1 MIHPATFSLRLPA
14 LAVFLCFSPLLS
26 HAQSATAGG
35 NPLNTLP
42 SVPAPQPQAQV
53 PLQVAPPQS
62 QVEQVLAVKV
72 QVTRVDVQ
80 GVSAIPFEEV
90 SALLAPLSGGTH
102 TVADLMAAAQKVTA
116 LYQQRGYALSF
127 AFVPAQDFAGGVVR
141 FNVVEGYLQ
150 RVELEGDFGKSEALV
165 REIAEPL
172 LKERPLTA
180 ATFQKQ
186 TQLMTRLPGIEIAA
200 IANLPTTTDGATPLV
215 LKAKHKP
222 IIVSV
227 GGELRKPTSRFM
239 ANVLVNDPFWQG
251 SQFQFSTLL
260 RNPSDERFLSAGF
273 TQMLNAA
280 GTMARVSFSD
290 YRSHNDPLSKL
301 PNIDDT
307 TTQRKL
313 DLSVTHP
320 WIIAGNEQLSTTA
333 GFYGLN
339 YRKEYWVP
347 ANQISI
353 HDEERVRALYAQVAW
368 SKSAATVGRSANV
381 TLTQGVDGLGAGFD
395 RGNNVGQ
402 PMVDNPA
409 KLNFTR
415 VSGDYSERHRFASKL
430 GAAFGIGGQYSGDI
444 LPTPERVSFGSSRY
458 GRGYAPGEFSGDKG
472 IGANVELNYLFGM
485 DSKWLKSVEPYVLYE
500 HAKLWQNTS
509 GTVATTMKSASLGA
523 RFADNKHYSLDL
535 AVSKPLGA
543 RTANNP
549 ERSLRY
555 GLILSYNLDL

>member
-1 MIHPATFSLRLPA
+1 M
-14 LAVFLCFSPLLS
+14 CFSPLLS

-42 SVPAPQPQAQV
+42 SVPVPQPQAQV
-53 PLQVAPPQS
+53 PLQVAPPQT
-62 QVEQVLAVKV
+62 QVEQVLALKV
-72 QVTRVDVQ
+72 QTTRVDVQ

-90 SALLAPLSGGTH
+90 SALLSPLAGGTH
-102 TVADLMAAAQKVTA
+102 TIADLMAAAQKVTA
-116 LYQQRGYALSF
+116 LYQERGYALSF

-141 FNVVEGYLQ
+141 FSVVEGYLQ
-150 RVELEGDFGKSEALV
+150 RVELEGDFGKSESLV

-172 LKERPLTA
+172 LKERPLTS

-222 IIVSV
+222 IIISV

-239 ANVLVNDPFWQG
+239 ANLLINDPFWQG

-260 RNPSDERFLSAGF
+260 RNPSDERFLSLGF
-273 TQMLNAA
+273 TQLLNAS
-280 GTMARVSFSD
+280 GTVARVSYSD
-290 YRSHNDPLSKL
+290 FRSHNDPLSKL
-301 PNIDDT
+301 PGIDDNT
-307 TTQRKL
+307 SQRKL

-320 WIIAGNEQLSTTA
+320 WIVAGNEQLSTTA

-347 ANQISI
+347 ANSISI

-368 SKSAATVGRSANV
+368 SKAAATVGRSANV
-381 TLTQGVDGLGAGFD
+381 TLTQGIDGLGAGFD

-402 PMVDNPA
+402 PMLANPA
-409 KLNFTR
+409 KLDFTR
-415 VSGDYSERHRFASKL
+415 VSGDYSERHRFANKL
-430 GAAFGIGGQYSGDI
+430 GAAFGFGGQYSGDI

-472 IGANVELNYLFGM
+472 IGANAEMNYQFGM
-485 DSKWLKSVEPYVLYE
+485 DNQWLKNIEPYVLYE
-500 HAKLWQNTS
+500 WAKLWQNTS
-509 GTVATTMKSASLGA
+509 GTVATTMKSASAGVRL
-523 RFADNKHYSLDL
+523 ADNKHYSLDL
-535 AVSKPLGA
+535 SVSKPLGA

-549 ERSLRY
+549 ERALRY